1 MRLMVKSESIATPRV
16 ELTELVRMAQQEDRS
31 AFEEIVRRTT
41 GLARKTAFGVVRPH
55 QVDDVVQEAF
65 LTVYQKLHHLRDP
78 AAFQAWLARIVLHAC
93 YAFRKKS
100 PLRQMST
107 RSCFNISS
115 QISMLNVDNISAF
128 QQFNISSLKAPNH
141 FHSQTPHLT

>member
-78 AAFQAWLARIVLHAC
+78 RRDRGFRVAPPRTPDQRDGLPVSSGWPGGVLAA
-93 YAFRKKS
+93 
-100 PLRQMST
+100 
-107 RSCFNISS
+107 
-115 QISMLNVDNISAF
+115 
-128 QQFNISSLKAPNH
+128 
-141 FHSQTPHLT
+141 